1 MSQQEE
7 IAIIIAASIWRRQPD
22 MSGDPWVRL
31 MPHQKRAAMDAAYEV
46 ILYLKDQMGVMS

>member
-22 MSGDPWVRL
+22 MSGDPWARL
-31 MPHQKRAAMDAAYEV
+31 MPHQKRAALDAAYEV
-46 ILYLKDQMGVMS
+46 MLHLKEAQP